1 MFISKEIQHRTIERM
16 SKEFGEA
23 QRVRLNKG
31 VRQVAARWQE
41 KDGDAGEFENFCLE
55 HFIADEK
62 LLNETFARFERNLE
76 SLFGNLHRIYRDFS
90 WMLHVDA
97 GAMLKI
103 DQLFA
108 AFDVYAHVL
117 DDLYQNRLAFVVLLN
132 FTLYSLEVKNAEGA
146 DWPRRKWA
154 EARLAEVFSERIPA
168 DVNQKR
174 TAAYTEVENY
184 VYHYNIPMHNL
195 LTEKRERLFPEGMNL
210 ISHWGLRDELK
221 EQYANPDERAAE
233 RQEMIQKIMERVITQ
248 EIPEQVIDNPEVDWD
263 PFGNEIYALGKSEK
277 LALKPE
283 AFHRYEALWKTFKA
297 EKLVDPFTPETP
309 TLIDRRFKH
318 DREISE
324 KEVEAILI
332 SMLSA
337 PVLKDIAALIRK
349 RLGRDLR
356 PFDIWYNGFKPAGRY
371 SGDELNRIVAREYPT
386 LGALQGKLSAILE
399 KLGFTPEKAAY
410 LQNRIQVDPSRGAG
424 HAMGGRMRGDRAH
437 LRTRVP
443 RGGMDYKGF
452 NTAMHEL
459 GHTVE
464 QVFSLNEID
473 FYSLE
478 GVPNTAFTEAFA
490 FVFQERDMEV
500 LGLAQRDE
508 ADSLAKDMRILR
520 DIWQTFEIAGV
531 SLLDMQVWRWMY
543 ENPRAKP
550 EELKHAVCGMAKNIW
565 NAYYAP
571 VLGREDQILLAIYSH
586 LIYCGMYTP
595 DYALGHIIA
604 VQIETFLQNR
614 SLGLEMERMCKLGRI
629 APQVWMQQAVGAPVL
644 PQPLIEAAEGVVK
657 RMSVSI

>member
-1 MFISKEIQHRTIERM
+1 MFITKVTQQKIIERM
-16 SKEFGEA
+16 SKEFGET
-23 QRVRLNKG
+23 QRERIAKG
-31 VRQVAARWQE
+31 IHQVAVRWQE
-41 KDGDAGEFENFCLE
+41 KDGSADEFENFCLE
-55 HFIADEK
+55 HFIVDAEM
-62 LLNETFARFERNLE
+62 LNETFARFERNLE

-97 GAMLKI
+97 GDMLKI

-108 AFDVYAHVL
+108 AFDVYAHVH
-117 DDLYQNRLAFVVLLN
+117 DDLFQNRLAFIVLLN
-132 FTLYSLEVKNAEGA
+132 FPLHTLEEKTTEGA
-146 DWPRRKWA
+146 NWPRRKWA

-168 DVNQKR
+168 EVNQKR
-174 TAAYTEVENY
+174 TAAYTEVEEY
-184 VYHYNIPMHNL
+184 VYHYNIPMFNL
-195 LTEKRERLFPEGMNL
+195 LTEKGERLFPKGMNL

-221 EQYANPDERAAE
+221 AQYANPDGRAAE

-248 EIPEQVIDNPEVDWD
+248 EIPRQVIDNPEADWN
-263 PFGNEIYALGKSEK
+263 PFNNEIYTHSKPEK

-283 AFHRYEALWKTFKA
+283 GFRRYEALWKTFKA

-309 TLIDRRFKH
+309 TLIDRRFKD

-324 KEVEAILI
+324 KEVEAILT
-332 SMLSA
+332 SVLSA
-337 PVLKDIAALIRK
+337 PALKDIAALIRK
-349 RLGRDLR
+349 RLGRELR

-371 SGDELNRIVAREYPT
+371 SGEELNRIVAREYPT
-386 LGALQGKLSAILE
+386 LKALQGKLSAILE
-399 KLGFTPEKAAY
+399 KLGFTPGKAAY

-443 RGGMDYKGF
+443 RGGMNYQGF

-464 QVFSLNEID
+464 QVFSMNGID
-473 FYSLE
+473 YYSLE

-490 FVFQERDMEV
+490 FVFQERDLEV

-508 ADSLAKDMRILR
+508 ADSLANDMRILR
-520 DIWQTFEIAGV
+520 DTWQTFEISGI
-531 SLLDMQVWRWMY
+531 SLLDMYIWRWMY
-543 ENPRAKP
+543 ENPRAEP
-550 EELKHAVCGMAKNIW
+550 GELKHAVMGMAKDIW

-571 VLGREDQILLAIYSH
+571 VLGPKDQMLLAIYSH
-586 LIYCGMYTP
+586 ILYCGMYTP

-614 SLGLEMERMCKLGRI
+614 NLGAEMERMCKLGRI
-629 APQVWMQQAVGAPVL
+629 APQVWMQQAVGAPIS
-644 PQPLIEAAEGVVK
+644 PQPLIEAAEGAVK
-657 RMSVSI
+657 RISISI